1 VKRLSISLFW
11 RRKQQQPSFVTS
23 VVFVALVCEGTDSLR
38 EELLVI
44 INHRRERERERKK
57 GF

>member
-1 VKRLSISLFW
+1 VVAG
-11 RRKQQQPSFVTS
+11 FVTS

-44 INHRRERERERKK
+44 RNHRRERERERERKK
-57 GF
+57 GTRVLSF

>member
-1 VKRLSISLFW
+1 MFVVAG
-11 RRKQQQPSFVTS
+11 FVTS
-23 VVFVALVCEGTDSLR
+23 VVFLAPVCERTDSLR

-44 INHRRERERERKK
+44 INHRRERERRVL

>member
-1 VKRLSISLFW
+1 VVAG
-11 RRKQQQPSFVTS
+11 FVTS

-44 INHRRERERERKK
+44 RNHRREREREREREEK
-57 GF
+57 GY

>member
-1 VKRLSISLFW
+1 MFVVAG
-11 RRKQQQPSFVTS
+11 FVTS

-38 EELLVI
+38 EELVVI
-44 INHRRERERERKK
+44 INHRREREREEKRVL